1 MEGLLCKK
9 QVGIKSSSTRT
20 NPYRI
25 CGVYCPDIWM
35 NIAYGVSLFRGL
47 NYKKKRNHYTSL
59 NNLISAS
66 MILSL
71 EANRKWY

>member
-35 NIAYGVSLFRGL
+35 NIAYGVKFIQGAKL
-47 NYKKKRNHYTSL
+47 
-59 NNLISAS
+59 
-66 MILSL
+66 
-71 EANRKWY
+71 